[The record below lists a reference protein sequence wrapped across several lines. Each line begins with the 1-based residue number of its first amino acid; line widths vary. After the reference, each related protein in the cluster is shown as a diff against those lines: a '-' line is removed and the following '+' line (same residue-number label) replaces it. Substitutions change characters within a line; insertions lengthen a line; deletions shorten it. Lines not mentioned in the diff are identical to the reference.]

1 MEIGKAPVE
10 ADYTTF
16 ASWKQARNAW
26 DSQRRALQRSKAN
39 RQKQDAAALQAAS
52 DLEAAR
58 QWYGS
63 EAARLAINTSG
74 YHGLYKPPLGP
85 PLRTQPYKRL
95 GRPCKQP
102 LEAVVL
108 GGSVCSK
115 SRSGWPTELR
125 SLTHSPG
132 GTRYPSVVFGHNL
145 PAFESEDFDEVRSR
159 RASNIKREA
168 RALKRLRSFKV
179 AVDAAATQLT
189 GQPARDFLHMAEQG
203 LFAFLDEREVIGEEP
218 TTVRVQTRMLV
229 LSSEYLAVLNE
240 RHATSPPCKPAA
252 RPPSQITFN
261 LSGLDMSLPQPFPA
275 LVENEDL
282 ICEPAATLV
291 ASRAAVIHFIAS
303 DPKHA
308 ALVMK
313 KHSPRRVPDFTA
325 ELLRSDVV
333 ELECNFR
340 GLTNS
345 FGMHSFLNSACES
358 SATLSC
364 KSLGESADCSSVSS
378 ERDEEEDEEEDA
390 PLPELSH
397 EDKCAARDLKFGFAA
412 GQSLREVRDREALR
426 ASCRADKFPRPS
438 EDCEVYEKWRR
449 FYERSEESGGCRI
462 PPPTL

>member
-26 DSQRRALQRSKAN
+26 DSQRRALQRSEAN
-39 RQKQDAAALQAAS
+39 RQKQDAAALQVAS

-179 AVDAAATQLT
+179 AVDAAATCQNC
-189 GQPARDFLHMAEQG
+189 H
-203 LFAFLDEREVIGEEP
+203 
-218 TTVRVQTRMLV
+218 
-229 LSSEYLAVLNE
+229 
-240 RHATSPPCKPAA
+240 
-252 RPPSQITFN
+252 
-261 LSGLDMSLPQPFPA
+261 
-275 LVENEDL
+275 
-282 ICEPAATLV
+282 
-291 ASRAAVIHFIAS
+291 
-303 DPKHA
+303 
-308 ALVMK
+308 
-313 KHSPRRVPDFTA
+313 
-325 ELLRSDVV
+325 LRIS
-333 ELECNFR
+333 
-340 GLTNS
+340 
-345 FGMHSFLNSACES
+345 
-358 SATLSC
+358 
-364 KSLGESADCSSVSS
+364 
-378 ERDEEEDEEEDA
+378 
-390 PLPELSH
+390 
-397 EDKCAARDLKFGFAA
+397 
-412 GQSLREVRDREALR
+412 ALR
-426 ASCRADKFPRPS
+426 GTSSLALQWDNRSGRLEIVRLLGLHAGLISSHAQARTVKSTKCGVGSMNVARNREGAKFQRLHFKRLDTGFPHR
-438 EDCEVYEKWRR
+438 VRN
-449 FYERSEESGGCRI
+449 I
-462 PPPTL
+462 VAL